1 MNEDVN
7 ARRAAIRRLL
17 APRSVAIVGAS
28 STPGSLG
35 GGVLANLERFG
46 FKGEIHLVNPSRSEI
61 NGRACI
67 PSTRDLPEGVDA
79 AVMAIPHKGVLDALR
94 GCAERGVGGAIV
106 FSAGFAEAGE
116 EGRAAQ
122 AAIVEIAKKS
132 GMAVEGPNCLGVVN
146 YIDGICL
153 TFGVAAPFPPANGRG
168 VAIISQSG
176 AMATVVRA
184 ALHAR
189 DIGLTCTVS
198 TGNEAVNGVEDF
210 LDAMLDDPAHA
221 CIAMVVEQFR
231 NPRAF
236 LDLALR
242 AQAIKKP
249 VFLLHPGRG
258 QAARHSA
265 ATHTGAIAGDWDVMR
280 ACVEGEGVCL
290 VESLEELIDVCEIA
304 LRSPR
309 LPRGGMAM
317 ITDSG
322 AFKAMT
328 LDTCELLGLATP
340 PLSPASV
347 AVIGAIAPG
356 LILPTNPLDLTAQ
369 ALVDPDL
376 YRKTLK
382 PLLDDDAFG
391 SILFGVIF
399 SSPLMAH
406 RKNKLI
412 IDALREFRPEKP
424 VFLAMLGDEA
434 EVPADLIAEFRALG
448 APFFRSPERLMRALA
463 RLDQWASRP
472 LLPAKAAVATSS
484 KLPVGTIPEYRAKD
498 LLRTFG
504 VAMPEGG
511 FARNLDEAETIAARI
526 GFPLVLKAQ
535 SPELSHK
542 SDAGGVVLGVS
553 DIAALR
559 EGWTRLYANVARAA
573 PDVKLDG
580 VLVETMSPRGVELI
594 IGARN
599 DPEWGAVLLVGLG
612 GVTAEA
618 LKDVRILPAG
628 LSADVIAAEISRLKG
643 AALLKGFRG
652 DVPRDIAAAARIAE
666 GVGRFILAHPDVREI
681 DINPVLVL
689 PAGEGALA
697 LDALIEAA

>member
-406 RKNKLI
+406 RKNKPI

>member
-406 RKNKLI
+406 RKNKPI

-652 DVPRDIAAAARIAE
+652 DVPRDIAADRKS
-666 GVGRFILAHPDVREI
+666 VV
-681 DINPVLVL
+681 
-689 PAGEGALA
+689 
-697 LDALIEAA
+697 